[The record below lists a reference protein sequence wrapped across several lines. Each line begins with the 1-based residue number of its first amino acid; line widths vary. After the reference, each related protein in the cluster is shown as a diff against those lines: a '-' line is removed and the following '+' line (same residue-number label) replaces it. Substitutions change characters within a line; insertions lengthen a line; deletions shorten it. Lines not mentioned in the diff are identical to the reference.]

1 KVQGYRA
8 PGQPQAAFAVESVI
22 DELAEKLGMDPME
35 FRLKNAVQE
44 GDRMPNGVR
53 HARFGCREVEEAIL
67 AHPHYDAPLEGPYRG
82 RGTAVGFRWQGGQ
95 TPSATISVNS
105 NGTINLVTG
114 SVDIGGTRTA
124 VAMQA
129 AEVLGLQPEDVTP
142 TVVDTDTI
150 GFTATTGGSR
160 ITFDTGLA
168 AIKAAEEVKQQMRA
182 RAAMLWDVAVEDID
196 VNHGVF
202 SCAKPPAK
210 QMTFKEL
217 AGRLLRPGGPSP
229 ALPLPIPPG
238 SVRFLPAPSWTSR
251 WIPRRARWILCA
263 ARLLS
268 MRARR
273 CTRALWKARCRGG
286 PCRGLAGRCMRSTPT
301 PPTA

>member
-1 KVQGYRA
+1 MEHLLVDGYDVVCNKPKVQGYRA

-53 HARFGCREVEEAIL
+53 HARFGCRELEEAM
-67 AHPHYDAPLEGPYRG
+67 HG
-82 RGTAVGFRWQGGQ
+82 
-95 TPSATISVNS
+95 PSALRCPPGRSLPGAGHGGGISLARGPNVVGHDHVNS

-124 VAMQA
+124 VAMQV
-129 AEVLGLQPEDVTP
+129 AEVLGLQPEDITP

-168 AIKAAEEVKQQMRA
+168 AIAAAEEVKQQMTA
-182 RAAMLWDVAVEDID
+182 RAALLWA
-196 VNHGVF
+196 
-202 SCAKPPAK
+202 SRSKTSTSTTAS
-210 QMTFKEL
+210 L
-217 AGRLLRPGGPSP
+217 AARHLLRS
-229 ALPLPIPPG
+229 A
-238 SVRFLPAPSWTSR
+238 
-251 WIPRRARWILCA
+251 
-263 ARLLS
+263 
-268 MRARR
+268 
-273 CTRALWKARCRGG
+273 
-286 PCRGLAGRCMRSTPT
+286 
-301 PPTA
+301 